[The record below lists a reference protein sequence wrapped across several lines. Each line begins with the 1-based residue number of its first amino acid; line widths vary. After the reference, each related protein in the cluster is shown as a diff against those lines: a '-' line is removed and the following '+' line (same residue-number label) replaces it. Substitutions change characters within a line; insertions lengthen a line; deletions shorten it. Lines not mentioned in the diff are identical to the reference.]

1 MLSWLKKSK
10 QILGLNSRSLDYI
23 KPGNPLKAIKIVD
36 AKLRTKRLL
45 GKNGLPVCGL
55 IGIIK
60 NRKDLYKFDWPNL
73 PNSFVL
79 KPNRGLGGE
88 GIMVT
93 FGRKKNGK
101 WVLPGDREATLE
113 DILLRVSNILDG
125 DYSMTNA
132 PDIAF
137 FEERLKIHP
146 AFKLYSYK
154 GIPDV
159 RIIVYNK
166 VPIMAMLRLPT
177 RESNGKANL
186 HKGGVGLGIDI
197 ASGTTTYAVQHDR
210 LIEHLPD
217 LKISLR
223 GIKIPQ
229 WEEML
234 EIAIRAATVCGLN
247 YTGVDIALDRE
258 KGPVI
263 LELNA
268 RPGLA
273 IQIANLAPLKERLLR
288 IKGLKIVT
296 PKKGIK
302 VAKELFGGEIE
313 QEVEEITGRR
323 ILGTFSRVKI
333 KSKAGE
339 WLEVEAKLDTGAGV
353 SSIDEDLARQLGFT
367 EALDHFQQFNIKNV
381 LTREEVETLSRQK
394 IWKNLLKQPDIVA
407 VVKTYSSHGISYRI
421 EIPLKIELAGIP
433 INSNSSVIMREHLQ
447 YPIIIGRRDLKQ
459 FLIDPAK
466 K

>member
-1 MLSWLKKSK
+1 MSSWLKKSK
-10 QILGLNSRSLDYI
+10 QVLGLNARSFDFI
-23 KPGNPLKAIKIVD
+23 KPGNPPKAIKIVD

-45 GKNGLPVCGL
+45 RKNGLPVCD
-55 IGIIK
+55 IIATI
-60 NRKDLYKFDWPNL
+60 KDRNALYNFDWASL
-73 PNSFVL
+73 PSSFAL
-79 KPNRGLGGE
+79 KPNRGMGGE

-101 WVLPGDREATLE
+101 WVLPSDREATLT

-125 DYSMTNA
+125 NYSLTNA
-132 PDIAF
+132 PDSAF

-146 AFKLYSYK
+146 VFKLYSYK

-166 VPIMAMLRLPT
+166 VPVMAMLRLPT

-197 ASGTTTYAVQHDR
+197 ASGVTTYAIQHDR

-223 GIKIPQ
+223 GIKIPH

-234 EIAIRAATVCGLN
+234 DIAIRAAMACGLN

-288 IKGLKIVT
+288 VKGLKINT
-296 PKKGIK
+296 AKKGIK

-313 QEVEEITGRR
+313 QEVEEITGKR
-323 ILGTFSRVKI
+323 ILGIISKVKI
-333 KSKAGE
+333 KTKEGE
-339 WLEVEAKLDTGAGV
+339 WIEVEAKLDTGAGI
-353 SSIDEDLARQLGFT
+353 SSIDEELARRLGFS
-367 EALDHFQQFNIKNV
+367 EAIEHYQKFNIKSV
-381 LTREEVETLSRQK
+381 LTKEEVDVLSKQE
-394 IWKNLLKQPDIVA
+394 IWKELQKHQDVVA

-421 EIPLKIELAGIP
+421 EVPLKIQLGGKE
-433 INSNSSVIMREHLQ
+433 INSNASIITRKDLK
-447 YPIIIGRRDLKQ
+447 YPVIIGRRDLVN
-459 FLIDPAK
+459 FIIDPSK
-466 K
+466 